1 MVWKQNENGKWR
13 LPTNAPLRAEA
24 VMPGAPADAAPPVVP
39 TTPDGAEPTRP
50 ASTAFKP
57 EVRRVKLHNGSFRF
71 LDEKGKPVALFEGVG
86 FRSNF
91 RSATALSGNASIAK
105 TSLRDRFFLEQL
117 RTPLSYDPRELDLS
131 QLEAKAAGGTVS
143 GRFTMRPGD
152 ADSPFQVMVKFQD
165 LSADRI
171 VSEARGPTGMVQ
183 GKLEGS
189 LEAAGNVGDPNALT
203 GVGEI
208 RLREG
213 RVRGYGLLVALGQL
227 LKIDELT
234 ELKLEESHVK
244 YRITPGV
251 VTIDELLLN
260 SPNIRLSATGTVGFD
275 GVLRLESQLAI
286 NERVRRQLFS
296 MVRENFKPIE
306 LPGFTAVSF
315 QITGTVDRPQS
326 NLMDKVVGAG
336 LRDLG
341 GVIDSLFGR
350 NRRDRAKK
358 KKANELI
365 QPTPAGQPPRP
376 ADAAPAILPPT
387 SETLAPIPSPSDSP

>member
-1 MVWKQNENGKWR
+1 M
-13 LPTNAPLRAEA
+13 
-24 VMPGAPADAAPPVVP
+24 
-39 TTPDGAEPTRP
+39 
-50 ASTAFKP
+50 
-57 EVRRVKLHNGSFRF
+57 
-71 LDEKGKPVALFEGVG
+71 
-86 FRSNF
+86 
-91 RSATALSGNASIAK
+91 
-105 TSLRDRFFLEQL
+105 
-117 RTPLSYDPRELDLS
+117 
-131 QLEAKAAGGTVS
+131 
-143 GRFTMRPGD
+143 
-152 ADSPFQVMVKFQD
+152 
-165 LSADRI
+165 
-171 VSEARGPTGMVQ
+171 
-183 GKLEGS
+183 
-189 LEAAGNVGDPNALT
+189 GDPNALT